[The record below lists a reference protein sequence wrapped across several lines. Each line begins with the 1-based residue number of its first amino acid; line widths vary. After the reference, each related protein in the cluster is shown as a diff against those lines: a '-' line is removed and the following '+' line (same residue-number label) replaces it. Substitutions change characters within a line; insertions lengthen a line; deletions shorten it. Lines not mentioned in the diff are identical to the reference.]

1 MTDRLKDDRHLQTA
15 AIHAGLSIPPS
26 SGLSSWTWESGSAT
40 SWELRMGINVPHS
53 VNGTFFKTVGWQP
66 GEYSGIQQK
75 PDMYIAKSG
84 KNFIFSMWDTNTDN

>member
-1 MTDRLKDDRHLQTA
+1 
-15 AIHAGLSIPPS
+15 
-26 SGLSSWTWESGSAT
+26 
-40 SWELRMGINVPHS
+40 MGINVPHS